1 MSKGLRWKILMILGV
16 IALLA
21 LASYPLTESNV
32 RDYLKRE
39 AVNQDE
45 AFNQLL
51 GAMGSEYDIKDR
63 KVPISG
69 VELLKMKVDD
79 LGIDLTRYFP
89 DQENNRDAIRY
100 IGKKTKGS
108 LNLGLDLQGGM
119 HVILAVDELELIKKG
134 VDNVDDKFNALM
146 AAAKEQSSG
155 SFTGS
160 LGGSERSSGGSKF

>member
-1 MSKGLRWKILMILGV
+1 MILAV

-32 RDYLKRE
+32 RDYLKEE

-51 GAMGSEYDIKDR
+51 SAMDSEYSLKDR

-69 VELLKMKVDD
+69 VELLKMKVHE

-89 DQENNRDAIRY
+89 E
-100 IGKKTKGS
+100 
-108 LNLGLDLQGGM
+108 
-119 HVILAVDELELIKKG
+119 
-134 VDNVDDKFNALM
+134 
-146 AAAKEQSSG
+146 
-155 SFTGS
+155 
-160 LGGSERSSGGSKF
+160 